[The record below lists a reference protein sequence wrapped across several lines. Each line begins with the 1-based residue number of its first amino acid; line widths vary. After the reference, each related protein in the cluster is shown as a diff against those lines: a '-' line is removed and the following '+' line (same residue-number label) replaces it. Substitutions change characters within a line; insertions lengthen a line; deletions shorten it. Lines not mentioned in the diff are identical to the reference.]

1 MSDASLYLGAV
12 RVEHDEPAAR
22 SPSVALLELPGPR
35 ALSSVRAAN
44 ARSRGEIRI
53 FASGHTKQGRNNH
66 QTTTLDLVRPRV
78 HGVLRADFSPPLTLS
93 GREASLRCASE
104 VEVEGDSAARDPA
117 HRRGQRP
124 RLPCGKWHGSRA
136 PGLPSW
142 RTPGRPA
149 HHQRVLKLWAAIVS
163 EAPTPI

>member
-78 HGVLRADFSPPLTLS
+78 HGVLRADFSPPLTLPA
-93 GREASLRCASE
+93 RESSLRCGSG
-104 VEVEGDSAARDPA
+104 VEVKGDSAARDPA
-117 HRRGQRP
+117 RPPPWSATPTSMWQVAWVPSSGAPFMANPWQARGTTR
-124 RLPCGKWHGSRA
+124 GY
-136 PGLPSW
+136 
-142 RTPGRPA
+142 
-149 HHQRVLKLWAAIVS
+149 
-163 EAPTPI
+163 